1 MEIKAADVAK
11 LRKMT
16 GAGMMDCKNALT
28 EAQGDFEKAKDIIRE
43 KGKMIA
49 NKRADR
55 DASEGNMVSKII
67 GNKGY
72 ILCLACETDFVAK
85 NESFGKNADDLLKIA
100 IENDAKDL
108 ESLLAI
114 SVNGTTVQDMVT
126 GLSGSIGEKIELPFY
141 ARVEAPMVASYVHMN
156 KKLGTLVGFSCPID
170 PEVAHDVAMQ
180 ATAMAPVAID
190 KEDVDPKIL
199 AKELEI
205 GMEQARAEG
214 KPEAMLEKI
223 AQGKV
228 TKFIKENTLMNQSL
242 VKDNKMSV
250 SEFIRKGCPEV
261 KITAYQRFSLND

>member
-1 MEIKAADVAK
+1 AADVAK

-16 GAGMMDCKNALT
+16 GAGMMDCKKALT
-28 EAQGDFEKAKDIIRE
+28 DAAGDFEKAKDIIRE

-55 DASEGNMVSKII
+55 DASEGYMSSKII

-85 NESFGKNADDLLKIA
+85 NDSFALHAEELLQIA
-100 IENDAKDL
+100 IDNDAKDL
-108 ESLLAI
+108 DSLLAI
-114 SVNGTTVQDMVT
+114 TVKGTTVKDMVT

-156 KKLGTLVGFSCPID
+156 KKLGTLVGFSCVLD
-170 PEVAHDVAMQ
+170 AAVAHDVAMQ
-180 ATAMAPVAID
+180 ATAMAPVSID
-190 KEDVDPKIL
+190 KDDIDPKIL

-214 KPEAMLEKI
+214 KPEQMLEKI

-228 TKFIKENTLMNQSL
+228 AKFVKENTLMNQSL
-242 VKDNKMSV
+242 VKDNKMTV
-250 SEFIRKGCPEV
+250 SEFIRKSCPDV
-261 KITAYQRFSLND
+261 KIIAYQRFSLND